1 MIILTQQCP
10 PQLRQYIGSIIGVVI
25 ASAGIL
31 GPVLGGIFTQYTSWR
46 WIFWVKSAAPNALL
60 IIEDS

>member
-31 GPVLGGIFTQYTSWR
+31 GPVLGGLFTEYTSWR
-46 WIFWVKSAAPNALL
+46 WIFWVKSVAPK
-60 IIEDS
+60 SPRVMH